1 MCVFYVTRDA
11 KRGPLSMLREILIT
25 YATFHQDVGYAQG
38 MNDILARFLY
48 VFDSEVSIKEGTTS
62 VILTTTWLFS

>member
-1 MCVFYVTRDA
+1 
-11 KRGPLSMLREILIT
+11 MLREILIT

-62 VILTTTWLFS
+62 VILTTTWFFS